1 MITEDSIQKKRG
13 STSYLKKGKIMQE
26 ITLSGN
32 ALRDKAKELRKML
45 LTMIYNA
52 QSGHPGGSLSAADI
66 VASLFFHTMH
76 IDPENPKWEDRDRF
90 VLSKGHVCPVLY
102 SALIM
107 RGVISED
114 ALGTLRKEGSILQGH
129 PDMKR
134 CPGIEISTG
143 SLGQGISC
151 AVGMAITGKYDKK
164 DYRVYTLLG
173 DGECNE
179 GQVWEAAQGASKY
192 NLDNLTVLIDNNGLQ
207 NDGFAKDI
215 MPTRDIRKKF
225 EAFGFQ
231 TLRVD
236 GHNVDEI
243 TAALDFMKTQRN
255 GRPKCIVCNTIK
267 GKGVSFMEN
276 VPVWHGTA
284 PNEEQYKQAMK
295 EIEEGF

>member
-1 MITEDSIQKKRG
+1 MEEM
-13 STSYLKKGKIMQE
+13 L
-26 ITLSGN
+26 LSGDE
-32 ALRDKAKELRKML
+32 LREKAKELRKML
-45 LTMIYNA
+45 LTMIYKA
-52 QSGHPGGSLSAADI
+52 QSGHPGGSLSATDI
-66 VASLFFHTMH
+66 IASLYFHTLRV
-76 IDPENPKWEDRDRF
+76 DPKNPKWEDRDRF

-107 RGVISED
+107 RGFISED
-114 ALGTLRKEGSILQGH
+114 AIGTLRKQGSILQGH

-151 AVGMAITGKYDKK
+151 AVGMAIAGKMDEK

-173 DGECNE
+173 DGECDE
-179 GQVWEAAQGASKY
+179 GQVWEAAQAANKY
-192 NLDNLTVLIDNNGLQ
+192 QLDNLTVIIDNNGLQ

-215 MPTRDIRKKF
+215 MPTLDLRAKF

-231 TLRVD
+231 AVRID

-243 TAALDFMKTQRN
+243 TAALDFMKTQKN
-255 GRPKCIVCNTIK
+255 GKPKCIVCNTVK

-276 VPVWHGTA
+276 VAIWHGLA
-284 PNEEQYKQAMK
+284 PNDEQYAQAMK
-295 EIEEGF
+295 DVEEGF